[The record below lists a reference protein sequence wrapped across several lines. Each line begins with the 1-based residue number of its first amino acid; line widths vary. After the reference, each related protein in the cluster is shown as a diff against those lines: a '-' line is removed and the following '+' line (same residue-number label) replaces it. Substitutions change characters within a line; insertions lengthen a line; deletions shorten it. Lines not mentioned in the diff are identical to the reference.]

1 MIQQVPSDK
10 SNRRKISNKKNK
22 TWEGDGVLAVHN
34 GMGTLTDEAGKD
46 IGRTR
51 CSGPLLPDT
60 MLCIS
65 GKEVQVESLMKK
77 EDYLAGKKF
86 LGSAVKP
93 SSVNELDDKLRTGV
107 SFKSLSKPSNE
118 QAKKVAR
125 PEKPLAKTVPT
136 STKSTHSSFKSPVVD
151 STVMPTQTDTK
162 KPTPRHDPDAPNAIV
177 MKRIATPPKGKQ
189 LVDVVVDPIL
199 SKNLREHQREGVKFM
214 YECVMGM
221 RPYNGDG
228 AILADEMG
236 LGKTLQVIALLWT
249 LLKQNPIADDSPVI
263 KKALIVC
270 PVTLIKNW
278 KKEFRKWLGNERIGV
293 FTYEDNKARLTD
305 FTKGKSYSVM
315 IVGYERLQSIS
326 TELQKGLP
334 IDIIICDE
342 GHRLKTAKNK
352 SAQAIKALSTTR
364 KIILSGTPLQNDLS
378 EFYFMVDFVNP
389 GLLGKLNTFKKEFE
403 TPILKSRVPDAS
415 EMDIE
420 KGSARSEELS
430 KLTAHFIIRRTAEIL
445 SKYLPPKTEYVLFC
459 KPTAIQAQVYRNVLS
474 TPEFGA
480 VLNSPETSL
489 QLISILKKI
498 CNSPKLL
505 IKAADDK
512 EAEEGTSNTL
522 ISSILHS
529 VPQKLIK
536 APGASGKL
544 QVLDSLLH
552 RLRTTT
558 SEKVVIVS
566 HYTAT
571 LDILGNLV
579 TSLGYNFL
587 RLDGST
593 AQSKR
598 QELVDRFNRTD
609 ANACFAFLLSAKSG
623 GVGLN
628 LTGASRLVL
637 FDNDWNPSADLQAM
651 ARIHRD
657 GQERPCMIYRLLTKG
672 ALDEKIFQ
680 RQATKLSLADSVVDG
695 KNAASSFS
703 RDELRDLF
711 RLDEEERCQTHELL
725 ACPCGGSGAEVRRDE
740 VVDPAERVA
749 ARVKVLE
756 EKSEADPRQDSAY
769 EDIDDLPDLGQ
780 VIRSSQYDD
789 LCKRAEIEEKKLKAS
804 RKEREKGKMIA
815 LMQYRHFDTA
825 RFADGAVGSTPIK
838 IDDSDSDGYQD
849 IDDVKEEKHEP
860 RIEDDVLMHV
870 LKDSEK
876 QIAFVF
882 SKTSQ

>member
-1 MIQQVPSDK
+1 M
-10 SNRRKISNKKNK
+10 
-22 TWEGDGVLAVHN
+22 HN
-34 GMGTLTDEAGKD
+34 GMGILTNGAGKD
-46 IGRTR
+46 IGKVR

-65 GKEVQVESLMKK
+65 GKEVQVENLMKK

-86 LGSAVKP
+86 LGPVVKP
-93 SSVNELDDKLRTGV
+93 SSVNELDDQLRTNV
-107 SFKSLSKPSNE
+107 NFKPLSKHGKE
-118 QAKKVAR
+118 QAKEVA
-125 PEKPLAKTVPT
+125 KPDKPHGTVIT
-136 STKSTHSSFKSPVVD
+136 STKSTQSSFKSPVVD
-151 STVMPTQTDTK
+151 STVMPQHTTTS
-162 KPTPRHDPDAPNAIV
+162 KPTPRHDPDAPGAIV
-177 MKRIATPPKGKQ
+177 MKRIATPPKSKQ

-249 LLKQNPIADDSPVI
+249 LLKQNPIANDSPFV

-305 FTKGKSYSVM
+305 FTRGKSYSVM

-326 TELQKGLP
+326 AELQKGLS

-389 GLLGKLNTFKKEFE
+389 GLLGKLTTFKKEFE

-459 KPTAIQAQVYRNVLS
+459 KPTATQAQVYRNVLS

-480 VLNSPETSL
+480 ILNSPETSL

-498 CNSPKLL
+498 CNSPRLL
-505 IKAADDK
+505 LKAADDK

-522 ISSILHS
+522 ISSILHNIA
-529 VPQKLIK
+529 PKLIK
-536 APGASGKL
+536 APGASGKF

-552 RLRTTT
+552 HLRTTT
-558 SEKVVIVS
+558 TEKVVIVS

-579 TSLGYNFL
+579 ASLGYNFL
-587 RLDGST
+587 RLDGTT

-609 ANACFAFLLSAKSG
+609 ADACFAFLLSAKSG

-657 GQERPCMIYRLLTKG
+657 GQARPCMIYRLLTKG

-680 RQATKLSLADSVVDG
+680 RQATKLSLADSIVDG
-695 KNAASSFS
+695 KNGASSFS
-703 RDELRDLF
+703 REELRDLF

-725 ACPCGGSGAEVRRDE
+725 ACPCGGSGAEVRRGDDD

-749 ARVKVLE
+749 ARCKALE
-756 EKSEADPRQDSAY
+756 EKGQIGTCQEGDD
-769 EDIDDLPDLGQ
+769 ENEDDLPDLGQ

-789 LCKRAEIEEKKLKAS
+789 LCKRAEIEEARIKAS

-825 RFADGAVGSTPIK
+825 RFADGAAAGQTVKTGELFK
-838 IDDSDSDGYQD
+838 NGDSSNSDVCQD
-849 IDDVKEEKHEP
+849 IDAVQEEKDDP
-860 RIEDDVLMHV
+860 VIEDEVLMHV

-876 QIAFVF
+876 RIAFVF
-882 SKTSQ
+882 SKASQ